1 LGLERGGTAT
11 EALDVIT
18 QLLEK
23 YGQGGPCSHDDPGFA
38 YHNSFLIAD
47 PTTAWVLETSGKHW
61 AAVEVTSGYRNIS
74 NALTITTKIDR
85 KSDGLEEFAKSKG
98 LWDGEVRSSLLGN
111 SLKIILQG
119 EFNFCAVF
127 SQEKE
132 PGDARYVA
140 GGKLLAEHTSSNS
153 FRETDMFSILR
164 DKKSEICRQCDSAF
178 PTQGSQVSTLSSSR
192 PSVHWFTATPDPSV
206 SVYKPFIFS
215 PNAVISNH
223 TKCPEEDKTAPHTLY
238 SLHSEAIKKGGDVQS
253 LLRTMEA
260 DCVNELEAVVANVGE
275 DLSEFD
281 ELLKDCVE
289 TEVKFYR

>member
-1 LGLERGGTAT
+1 LERGGTAT

-178 PTQGSQVSTLSSSR
+178 PTQGSQVQL
-192 PSVHWFTATPDPSV
+192 V
-206 SVYKPFIFS
+206 FIFGAS
-215 PNAVISNH
+215 VWSCWRR
-223 TKCPEEDKTAPHTLY
+223 CPP
-238 SLHSEAIKKGGDVQS
+238 
-253 LLRTMEA
+253 
-260 DCVNELEAVVANVGE
+260 
-275 DLSEFD
+275 
-281 ELLKDCVE
+281 
-289 TEVKFYR
+289 